1 MARLIIGATYFI
13 CSILIY
19 HFASLF
25 GGSVQAKAFIA
36 IAALSSFGLY
46 GLYLA
51 IFYLEHIFT
60 RWKTEVHSTLLHEAI
75 LHIVENEV
83 TIHLIL
89 APHNISFISFKK
101 AFAQVDKMK
110 VYKIFFYNS
119 QEHLW
124 RCSWNWTTLVD

>member
-1 MARLIIGATYFI
+1 MNCIKTNP
-13 CSILIY
+13 ILTRWHGLCLVLRILFVAFWIY
-19 HFASLF
+19 HFAPLF
-25 GGSVQAKAFIA
+25 GGSVQARAFIA

-51 IFYLEHIFT
+51 IIYLELIFT
-60 RWKTEVHSTLLHEAI
+60 RWKTKVHSTLLHKAI
-75 LHIVENEV
+75 LHIAENEV

-89 APHNISFISFKK
+89 ALYSISFISFKK

-119 QEHLW
+119 QEHL
-124 RCSWNWTTLVD
+124 